1 MHKISDM
8 NSSESLPVSRTV
20 RERTSCRAFL
30 PRPVEPQILRKVLE
44 DAQRAPSNKNGQPC
58 HVFIAS
64 GKTRIQLEAQLIEIA
79 AASVQAVRGNG
90 SDPTMQG
97 DFPGRYAELDGIYKE
112 RQYGA
117 ARALYGALG
126 VQRSDTQG
134 RVDAMLANWRFFG
147 APHVAFFAMDRRFGL
162 MPAVDVG
169 IYAQTLALLM
179 AERGISSC
187 MQGSLGSFSAPVR
200 VAFGVPEHLGILF
213 GMSFGYSDTKAPVNR
228 AKTDRASLAD
238 VVCFRD

>member
-1 MHKISDM
+1 MRNEEDM
-8 NSSESLPVSRTV
+8 NRGDSLPISRIL
-20 RERTSCRAFL
+20 RERTSCRSFL
-30 PRPVEPQILRKVLE
+30 PQPVDPQILRKVLE

-64 GKTRIQLEAQLIEIA
+64 GETRIQLEAQLVDMA
-79 AASVQAVRGNG
+79 ATSLQATRGNG
-90 SDPTMQG
+90 SDPNMQG
-97 DFPGRYAELDGIYKE
+97 DFPGRYVELDGVYKE

-126 VQRSDTQG
+126 VQRADMQG

-187 MQGSLGSFSAPVR
+187 MQGALGSFSAPVR
-200 VAFGVPEHLGILF
+200 MAFNVSDQLGILF
-213 GMSFGYSDTKAPVNR
+213 GMSFGYSDTTAPVNR
-228 AKTDRASLAD
+228 ARTERASLAD
-238 VVCFRD
+238 VVCIRD